1 MLLYFV
7 RLELVD
13 LKAINALC
21 LERSGT
27 ALILCLALSLRAE
40 RLDWYFRINAGC
52 DFERAL
58 IRARTHRHSR
68 KHPLFGFSVSVKEL
82 LLSKDGFAEASSMML
97 SGFVSAYDSEVLTR
111 LKRAGASV
119 LCRANMDEL
128 GIGSDGSA
136 CAHGYIV
143 NA

>member
-1 MLLYFV
+1 MC
-7 RLELVD
+7 
-13 LKAINALC
+13 LKHSNV
-21 LERSGT
+21 

-52 DFERAL
+52 NFERAL
-58 IRARTHRHSR
+58 TRARARQRNR
-68 KHPLFGFSVSVKEL
+68 KRVLFGFNVSVKEL

-111 LKRAGASV
+111 LRRAGASV
-119 LCRANMDEL
+119 LCRANMDEF
-128 GIGSDGSA
+128 GVGSDGSA

-143 NA
+143 SA

>member
-1 MLLYFV
+1 M
-7 RLELVD
+7 
-13 LKAINALC
+13 
-21 LERSGT
+21 T
-27 ALILCLALSLRAE
+27 
-40 RLDWYFRINAGC
+40 
-52 DFERAL
+52 
-58 IRARTHRHSR
+58 RARAHRCARSR
-68 KHPLFGFSVSVKEL
+68 SLFGFSVSVKEL

-111 LKRAGASV
+111 LKRAGGIV

-136 CAHGYIV
+136 CARGYIV